1 MTDDLIAQ
9 LSSDLRPV
17 PTSRLRL
24 WLLAALAIGAVAA
37 FAIML
42 AWIGLRRDLPGAF
55 ANPIFWTKFGY
66 TLAFAIFGFW
76 SAERLSRPGGS
87 LRLPIL
93 GAILLVAITGVAG
106 IVQMLMAPPGDIR
119 RLLIGG
125 TALVCPFYIVALSAP
140 VFIAIVLVMR
150 RLAPTNLTLAGFAAG
165 LAAGAA
171 GCWVYAFHCGESG
184 LPFITLWYTTGIL
197 ATALIGA
204 VVGRYLLRW

>member
-17 PTSRLRL
+17 PTSRLRF

-42 AWIGLRRDLPGAF
+42 PWIGLRRDLPGAF

-93 GAILLVAITGVAG
+93 GAILLVAITGIATRVVLISPVYG
-106 IVQMLMAPPGDIR
+106 KAPR
-119 RLLIGG
+119 RRA
-125 TALVCPFYIVALSAP
+125 TMRQARPWRSNDCP
-140 VFIAIVLVMR
+140 R
-150 RLAPTNLTLAGFAAG
+150 RCVTNAPTVEEVRCCTEDEGRPLEAGGQAQVSNL
-165 LAAGAA
+165 
-171 GCWVYAFHCGESG
+171 
-184 LPFITLWYTTGIL
+184 
-197 ATALIGA
+197 
-204 VVGRYLLRW
+204 RKLRS